1 VLKLK
6 EKGITN
12 AFALVGGTQAWVN
25 AKYPTE
31 KTEVK

>member
-12 AFALVGGTQAWVN
+12 AFALVGGTDAWIK

-31 KTEVK
+31 KAAQ